1 MQLESGPLL
10 QPRKL
15 SGLFQENFEELG
27 ELGAAVS
34 VWQNGKAIVDLYGG
48 FRDARREDPWTSDT
62 LVLVWSATKGI
73 GSACVLHALQEHKI
87 NLDQRVSDFWP
98 EFAQAGKEK
107 ITLAQ
112 VLSHQA
118 GLCALDRRV
127 DVLEY
132 DAVIRALEAQKPLWP
147 PGTAHGYHART
158 FGFLLDELVRRIAGK
173 TLSDYWQET
182 FARPLNLD
190 FWIGLPEKENSRVAM
205 MYAARSGKPP
215 PELKNR
221 LSGSDFYA
229 DLVTPGTL
237 ARKTFT
243 SPYGLNAISGMNA
256 PAIRA
261 QPIVS
266 FGGIGSASALAKFYS
281 MLANG
286 GKADGQ
292 IFFAAQTL
300 EWMSATFTDGIDRVF
315 QIPTAF
321 SAGFMKD
328 PQGAA
333 TTPASLRQA
342 AAGRVSSPPS
352 GEGGIGNRPSLV
364 THRMF
369 GPSATSF
376 GHPGAGGSHAFCD
389 PENRIAF
396 AYVMNQMEQSLLPN
410 EKSLRLVDA
419 IYT

>member
-1 MQLESGPLL
+1 MQLDPSQLL
-10 QPRKL
+10 QRLKP
-15 SGLFQENFEELG
+15 LFQDNFEKLG
-27 ELGAAVS
+27 ELGGAVS

-48 FRDARREDPWTSDT
+48 FREARREDPWTSDT

-87 NLDQRVSDFWP
+87 NLDRQVAEFWP

-112 VLSHQA
+112 LLSHQA

-147 PGTAHGYHART
+147 PATAHGYHART

-173 TLSDYWQET
+173 TLSDYWRET

-190 FWIGLPEKENSRVAM
+190 FWIGLPEKENSRVAT

-215 PELKNR
+215 EPKNGQ
-221 LSGSDFYA
+221 SGSDFYA

-243 SPYGLNAISGMNA
+243 SPYGLNAISGMNT
-256 PAIRA
+256 PTIRA

-266 FGGIGSASALAKFYS
+266 FGGIGSAAALAKFYS

-292 IFFAAQTL
+292 TFFSAQTL
-300 EWMSATFTDGIDRVF
+300 EWMSTTLTDGIDQVF

-328 PQGAA
+328 SRNA
-333 TTPASLRQA
+333 TR
-342 AAGRVSSPPS
+342 
-352 GEGGIGNRPSLV
+352 
-364 THRMF
+364 RMF
-369 GPSATSF
+369 GPSPTSF

-419 IYT
+419 IYG

>member
-1 MQLESGPLL
+1 MRLESAQLL
-10 QPRKL
+10 QRLKP
-15 SGLFQENFEELG
+15 LFQENFEKFG

-34 VWQNGKAIVDLYGG
+34 VWQNGKPIVDLCGG
-48 FRDARREDPWTSDT
+48 FHDVRREKTWTADT

-73 GSACVLHALQEHKI
+73 GSACVLHAFQEHNI
-87 NLDQRVSDFWP
+87 DISERVAKFWL
-98 EFAQAGKEK
+98 EFAQAGKEE

-127 DVLEY
+127 DVLDYE
-132 DAVIRALEAQKPLWP
+132 AVIRALEAQKPLWP
-147 PGTAHGYHART
+147 PRTAHGYHART

-173 TLSDYWQET
+173 TLSDYWQEN
-182 FARPLNLD
+182 FARPLTLD
-190 FWIGLPEKENSRVAM
+190 FWIGLPENENPRVATV
-205 MYAARSGKPP
+205 YAAKSGKPP
-215 PELKNR
+215 EPKQ
-221 LSGSDFYA
+221 FYN
-229 DLVTPGTL
+229 DLTTPGTL

-243 SPYGLNAISGMNA
+243 SPYGLHVISKMND

-281 MLANG
+281 MVANG
-286 GKADGQ
+286 GKFDGQTFLSEKAIAWMTTTLADG
-292 IFFAAQTL
+292 
-300 EWMSATFTDGIDRVF
+300 MDRVF

-328 PQGAA
+328 PRNAA
-333 TTPASLRQA
+333 R
-342 AAGRVSSPPS
+342 R
-352 GEGGIGNRPSLV
+352 I
-364 THRMF
+364 F
-369 GPSATSF
+369 GPSGSSF
-376 GHPGAGGSHAFCD
+376 GHPGAGGSHAFAD
-389 PENRIAF
+389 PENKIAF

-419 IYT
+419 IYRRD